1 MTNTIIIYALL
12 AGLVLAGALVSLSLQ
27 PHIRG
32 WRNLTMLGCYIVG
45 VVSFFL
51 VDLWIAVAV
60 WVGLG
65 LLSGAAYILYEF
77 WTAQRHPDPDAPP
90 RLDLLHLVYG
100 PFAWPLL
107 LLEVF
112 EYTWAEFF
120 PIQNDEAPPP
130 ASP

>member
-1 MTNTIIIYALL
+1 MISIIVIYSLLVALIL
-12 AGLVLAGALVSLSLQ
+12 IGALVSLSLQ

-32 WRNLTMLGCYIVG
+32 WRNLTMLGCYVVG
-45 VVSFFL
+45 MVSFFV
-51 VDLWIAVAV
+51 VDFWIAVGV
-60 WVGLG
+60 WIGLG
-65 LLSGAAYILYEF
+65 FLAGAGYILYEF
-77 WTAQRHPDPDAPP
+77 WAAHRHPDPEAPP

-100 PFAWPLL
+100 PFAWPLI

-120 PIQNDEAPPP
+120 PIQNGEPPPP